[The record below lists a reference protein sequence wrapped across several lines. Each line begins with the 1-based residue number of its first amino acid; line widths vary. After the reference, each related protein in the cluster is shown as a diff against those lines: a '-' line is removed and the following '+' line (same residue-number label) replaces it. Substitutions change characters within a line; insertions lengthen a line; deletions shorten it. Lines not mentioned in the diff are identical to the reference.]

1 MSNGPGYPFESVI
14 VSIPE
19 QGLKTNLD
27 SELVVFSR
35 GVDISPLAIYDTNKK
50 IKMETL
56 KKIDTGSNCNKRK
69 NR

>member
-19 QGLKTNLD
+19 QGLKTNPD
-27 SELVVFSR
+27 SELVVFSCCT
-35 GVDISPLAIYDTNKK
+35 DISRLTIYDTNKE
-50 IKMETL
+50 IKMEIL
-56 KKIDTGSNCNKRK
+56 KKIGTGSNCNKRK